1 MEQPPDTTTNLFD
14 HLSKELLYTILDHL
28 NDDPFARKSLS
39 QSCKSFHALEATHR
53 TSLKP
58 RRLEFLLPKTLH
70 RYRSISH
77 LDLTLCPCVD
87 DATLKSLSLA
97 WHSSLRS
104 IDLSKSRLFSHV
116 GLSALAVNCT
126 CLVEIDLSNRP
137 DLTDLAAK
145 AIAEAVNLER
155 LCLGRCKG
163 ITDLG
168 IGCVAVRCSRL
179 RHVGLRWCIRVTDFG
194 VGLIAI
200 KCKEIRSLDLSYL
213 PITEKCLHH
222 ILQLEHLEDLVLEHC
237 LGIEDHGLATLQA
250 SCKSMKMLN
259 LSKCQNIGHIGIASL
274 TSGAHNLEKLILSS
288 SLSVTTDLAKCLQS
302 FPRLRSVKLDSCLGT
317 KSGLKAIG
325 NLGASLKELNLSKCV
340 GVTDENLPFLVQTH
354 KDLEKLDITCCH
366 TITHASISSLTN
378 SCLRITSLRMESCSL
393 VSREGFLF
401 IGRCQLL
408 EELDVTDTEIDD
420 QGLQSI
426 SRCTK
431 LSCLK
436 LGICLMITD
445 DGLKHIASS
454 CSKLKHLD
462 LYRSSRITDEGIV
475 AAALGCPSLEVVN
488 IAYNNNITDTSLESF
503 SKCQKLELLKS
514 EGALVFHQRVS
525 QILLPSVS
533 ISRCWT

>member
-213 PITEKCLHH
+213 PVIITVFFWL
-222 ILQLEHLEDLVLEHC
+222 
-237 LGIEDHGLATLQA
+237 
-250 SCKSMKMLN
+250 
-259 LSKCQNIGHIGIASL
+259 
-274 TSGAHNLEKLILSS
+274 
-288 SLSVTTDLAKCLQS
+288 SLS
-302 FPRLRSVKLDSCLGT
+302 
-317 KSGLKAIG
+317 
-325 NLGASLKELNLSKCV
+325 
-340 GVTDENLPFLVQTH
+340 
-354 KDLEKLDITCCH
+354 
-366 TITHASISSLTN
+366 
-378 SCLRITSLRMESCSL
+378 
-393 VSREGFLF
+393 
-401 IGRCQLL
+401 
-408 EELDVTDTEIDD
+408 
-420 QGLQSI
+420 
-426 SRCTK
+426 
-431 LSCLK
+431 
-436 LGICLMITD
+436 
-445 DGLKHIASS
+445 
-454 CSKLKHLD
+454 
-462 LYRSSRITDEGIV
+462 
-475 AAALGCPSLEVVN
+475 
-488 IAYNNNITDTSLESF
+488 
-503 SKCQKLELLKS
+503 
-514 EGALVFHQRVS
+514 
-525 QILLPSVS
+525 
-533 ISRCWT
+533 